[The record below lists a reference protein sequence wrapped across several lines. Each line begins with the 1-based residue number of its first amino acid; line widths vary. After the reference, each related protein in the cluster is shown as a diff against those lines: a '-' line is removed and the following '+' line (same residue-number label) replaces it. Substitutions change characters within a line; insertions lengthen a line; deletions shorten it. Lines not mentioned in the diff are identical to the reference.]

1 MEQLPPHFHCH
12 VASPRRLDILRDMS
26 NTIRILHFADL
37 HIGMENYGQLDPETG
52 LNQRVVDFLQQLDA
66 VVDYAVEHHAD
77 LVLFAGD
84 TFRTRTPNPTH
95 QREFARRIHRLSEA
109 AIPTVLLVGNNDVPV
124 MEQRASSIEIFNTL
138 RIPHVTVAF
147 KPAVLRIETQHGPIQ
162 VATIPYPVRQ
172 RLLTREQYRRMSQEA
187 LDRAVTEAVVGLI
200 QDLAA
205 QVEPDA
211 PAVLLGHFSV
221 MNAHWGSER
230 NIMVGRDVTV
240 PRSALVNPTWAYVA
254 LGHIHHHQ
262 NLNPDN
268 DPPVVYAGSLERV
281 DFDEEKQPKGFC
293 WVEIK
298 ATDNAEQEKKAEPYQ
313 VTWRYIPLPARPF
326 RTIRVDVRK
335 DTEPIYAVQEA
346 ILRHDLE
353 GTVVRLI
360 VQMLPEQ
367 EPHLRDSDL
376 SPLLADAFSAQI
388 NREVDRSIRDRIE
401 GLEPETMTPEH
412 LLSRYLR
419 AKGKSEEEITP
430 YLNEA
435 RRIFEQT

>member
-1 MEQLPPHFHCH
+1 MEQLQPRFHLH
-12 VASPRRLDILRDMS
+12 VASPRRLDILRVMG

-66 VVDYAVEHHAD
+66 VVDYALEHQAD

-95 QREFARRIHRLSEA
+95 QREFARRIHQLSEA
-109 AIPTVLLVGNNDVPV
+109 AIPTVLLVGNHDVPV

-138 RIPHVTVAF
+138 SIPYVTVAL
-147 KPAVLRIETQHGPIQ
+147 KPDVLRIETQNGLVQ
-162 VATIPYPVRQ
+162 VATIPHPVRQ
-172 RLLTREQYRRMSQEA
+172 RLLTREQYRRMSQEE
-187 LDRAVTEAVVGLI
+187 LDRAVTQAVVSLI
-200 QDLAA
+200 QDLAT
-205 QVEPDA
+205 QVEPNA

-221 MNAHWGSER
+221 TNAHWGSER

-240 PRSALVNPTWAYVA
+240 PLSALSDPTWAYVA

-268 DPPVVYAGSLERV
+268 HPPVVYAGSLERV
-281 DFDEEKQPKGFC
+281 DFGEEKQTKGFC
-293 WVEIK
+293 WVEITGADPPAGK
-298 ATDNAEQEKKAEPYQ
+298 TDAYQ
-313 VTWRYIPLPARPF
+313 AGWRYVPLPARPF
-326 RTIRVDVRK
+326 RTIRVDVRE
-335 DTEPIYAVQEA
+335 DTEPIYTVQEA
-346 ILRHDLE
+346 ILRHDLK
-353 GTVVRLI
+353 GTVTRLI

-367 EPHLRDSDL
+367 EPHLRDSDI

-388 NREVDRSIRDRIE
+388 NREIDRSIRDRLE
-401 GLEPETMTPEH
+401 GLEPEAMTPAH

-419 AKGKSEEEITP
+419 AKGKSEEAITP
-430 YLNEA
+430 YLDEA
-435 RRIFEQT
+435 RKIFEQG

>member
-1 MEQLPPHFHCH
+1 MGNP
-12 VASPRRLDILRDMS
+12 
-26 NTIRILHFADL
+26 IRILHFSDL

-52 LNQRVVDFLQQLDA
+52 LNQRVVDFLQQLDT
-66 VVDYAVEHHAD
+66 VVDYAVEHQAD

-109 AIPTVLLVGNNDVPV
+109 AIPTVLLVGNHDVPV

-138 RIPHVTVAF
+138 RIPHVTVALQ
-147 KPAVLRIETQHGPIQ
+147 PGILRLETKHGPVQ

-172 RLLTREQYRRMSQEA
+172 RLLTREQYRRMNQEA
-187 LDRAVTEAVVGLI
+187 LDRAVTEAVVGIL
-200 QDLAA
+200 QDLATR
-205 QVEPDA
+205 VEPSI

-230 NIMVGRDVTV
+230 NIMVGRDVTI
-240 PRSALVNPTWAYVA
+240 PLSTLIDPTWAYVA

-268 DPPVVYAGSLERV
+268 TPPVVYAGSLERV
-281 DFDEEKQPKGFC
+281 DFGEEKQTKGFC
-293 WVEIK
+293 WVEITGSDPSRSFDKLRMTDSATGK
-298 ATDNAEQEKKAEPYQ
+298 AGAYQ
-313 VTWRYIPLPARPF
+313 VAWRYIPVPARPF
-326 RTIRVDVRK
+326 RTIRVDVREE
-335 DTEPIYAVQEA
+335 TEPIYAIQEA

-353 GTVVRLI
+353 GTVARLI

-376 SPLLADAFSAQI
+376 SPLLADAFSAHI
-388 NREVDRSIRDRIE
+388 NREVDRHIRDRLE
-401 GLEPETMTPEH
+401 GLEPESLTPEH

-419 AKGKSEEEITP
+419 AKGKSDEEIVP
-430 YLNEA
+430 YLDEA
-435 RRIFEQT
+435 RKIFES